1 MNEKLLEIKLIRVV
15 KELGGKPL
23 KFHSPYEIGYPDRI
37 ILMPGGKTYFA
48 EIKTTGKK
56 PTKMQAVR
64 HTSLINL
71 GFKVY
76 IIDSEESLSNFIND
90 IQNGK

>member
-1 MNEKLLEIKLIRVV
+1 MTEKLLEIKLIRAV

-23 KFHSPYEIGYPDRI
+23 KFHSPYETGFPDRI
-37 ILMPGGKTYFA
+37 ILMPCGKTHFA

-56 PTKMQAVR
+56 PTKMQSIR
-64 HTSLINL
+64 HSQLIEL

-76 IIDSEESLSNFIND
+76 IIDSEKTLNNFIND
-90 IQNGK
+90 IQTS

>member
-37 ILMPGGKTYFA
+37 ILMPDGKTYFA

-64 HTSLINL
+64 HASLINL

-90 IQNGK
+90 IQTS